1 MNTPLSRF
9 PLKILTLAILG
20 GLSLQ
25 ATVASAQET
34 DEEQVIEEV
43 VATGT
48 RLKGTATAVLQER
61 KNQAFVAD
69 ILGAEQISRT
79 GDSDAAAALRRVTGL
94 TLVDGKFIYV
104 RGLGERY
111 SSTTLNGAAVPS
123 PDPTRSVIP
132 LDLFPA
138 DIIESL
144 SVQKSFSPSM
154 GAAFGGGNVDIRL
167 KTIPTDFVF
176 NVTGKVGGNSDNFS
190 DAYQYNGGSDD
201 WYGKDDGTRAAP
213 QGIVDLWK
221 SKQFLDNVTPTEA
234 RDLLKTL
241 NRDYD
246 PKLQRVDP
254 DFGLNMTLGN
264 RFDYNQDIRYGFLLS
279 TGYDNSWEISDEF
292 IGEDPQRSGD
302 DITLVR
308 FFDDV
313 QTTEHSI
320 KWSGLANFGIDY
332 NRNHRIDISSIA
344 LNDTRDQIR
353 DKVGNSNNIQLV
365 DDQRIRDLEVIYEER
380 KMFTNQIKGTHT
392 FTDLGF
398 LGFDWRYSLGR
409 SLRKAP
415 GNVSARFILQDL
427 NGDGQ
432 FDKQTESTLTNAT
445 TAARYQFQTLH
456 DRVEDYGWNTNYPL
470 SLAKWE
476 IELKAGAD
484 FITKSRTAENRRF
497 DVNTRGLVDSSVLLG
512 FQLNDILANDILDNA
527 TLNSTPLLS
536 DTTIAGDDYVA
547 AQKVD
552 AYYFAGDFFFNNK
565 WRISGGLRWE
575 DFRQAVVPF
584 DPKSNQ
590 IDLSAEASR
599 SQLAFQED
607 DVYVALATTY
617 IIDEQMQVRVGYGE
631 TVVRPD
637 LRELSSSTYI
647 DPLTDFPIAGT
658 PGLRTTAIKNYD
670 ARWEWYLEDGD
681 NLSVG
686 IFYKDM
692 TAPIESVQSPSQ
704 DGPPLVRIANA
715 ETGEL
720 YGVEVEFLKGLGF
733 INKDFGENFFLS
745 GNLTLSDSEIV
756 LDRQNIVDQ
765 TGVSASITNLKRR
778 LTGHSKYVANL
789 QLGFDAPNG
798 NQSASLVYNVFGD
811 RILIPGIDGFDDNY
825 EAPFH
830 SLDVVYTYYPDF
842 NSTVKLKVQNL
853 LDESKELQFENV
865 LFRSQSKG
873 IGFNLSYKREF

>member
-9 PLKILTLAILG
+9 PLKSLTLAVIG

-25 ATVASAQET
+25 SAVAFAQEA
-34 DEEQVIEEV
+34 DEDKVLEEV

-79 GDSDAAAALRRVTGL
+79 GDSDAASALRRVTGL

-111 SSTTLNGAAVPS
+111 SSTQLNGAAVPS

-132 LDLFPA
+132 LDLFPS

-154 GAAFGGGNVDIRL
+154 PAAFGGGNVDIRL

-176 NVTGKVGGNSDNFS
+176 NVTGKIGGNSDNFD
-190 DAYQYNGGSDD
+190 DAYQYNGGDND
-201 WYGKDDGTRAAP
+201 WHGKDDGTRAAP
-213 QGIVDLWK
+213 QGIVDLWE
-221 SKQFLDNVTPTEA
+221 SKAFLDNVSSTEA

-246 PKLQRVDP
+246 PKLESVDP
-254 DFGLNMTLGN
+254 DFGMNMTVGN
-264 RFDYNQDIRYGFLLS
+264 RFDYNDDIRYGFLLS
-279 TGYDNSWEISDEF
+279 TGYNNTWQVADEF
-292 IGEDPQRSGD
+292 IGEDPQRNGD
-302 DITLVR
+302 EISLVR
-308 FFDDV
+308 FFDEV
-313 QTTEHSI
+313 QTTEHSV

-332 NRNHRIDISSIA
+332 KRNHRIDFSTIV

-353 DKVGNSNNIQLV
+353 DSIGNSNNIQLV
-365 DDQRIRDLEVIYEER
+365 DGQRIRDIEVIYEER
-380 KMFTNQIKGTHT
+380 KMFTNQVKGTHT
-392 FTDLGF
+392 FTDLNF

-409 SLRKAP
+409 SLRRAP
-415 GNVSARFILQDL
+415 GNFEARFILEDE
-427 NGDGQ
+427 NGDGL
-432 FDKQTESTLTNAT
+432 FDTENESSLTNAT

-456 DRVEDYGWNTNYPL
+456 DRVENYGWNMTYPVTL
-470 SLAKWE
+470 DKWE
-476 IELKAGAD
+476 IELKTGAD
-484 FITKSRTAENRRF
+484 FVSKSRTAENRRF
-497 DVNTRGLVDSSVLLG
+497 DVNTRGFADSSILEGYEVS
-512 FQLNDILANDILDNA
+512 DILSNDVLDSA

-547 AQKVD
+547 AQKID
-552 AYYFAGDFFFNNK
+552 GYYIEGDFFFDNT
-565 WRISGGLRWE
+565 WRFSGGLRWE

-584 DPKSNQ
+584 DPKTNQ
-590 IDLSAEASR
+590 IDLSDEADR
-599 SQLAFQED
+599 SQLAFNED
-607 DVYVALATTY
+607 DVYLSLAATY
-617 IIDEQMQVRVGYGE
+617 TINEEMQLRVSYGE

-637 LRELSSSTYI
+637 LREVSSSTYI
-647 DPLTDFPIAGT
+647 DPLTDFPVGGT
-658 PGLRTTAIKNYD
+658 PGLKTTAIKNYD
-670 ARWEWYLEDGD
+670 ARWEWYIDNGD

-686 IFYKDM
+686 VFYKDM
-692 TAPIESVQSPSQ
+692 DAPIESVQSPSQ

-733 INKDFGENFFLS
+733 IGKTGEDFFLS

-756 LDRQNIVDQ
+756 LDRQNIVEQ
-765 TGVSASITNLKRR
+765 TGVSASITNLERR
-778 LTGHSKYVANL
+778 LTGHSKYVANV

-798 NQSASLVYNVFGD
+798 NHSASLVYNVFGD

-825 EAPFH
+825 ESPFH
-830 SLDVVYTYYPDF
+830 SLDAVYTYYPDF
-842 NSTVKLKVQNL
+842 NSTVKFKVQNL
-853 LDESKELQFENV
+853 LDESKEIEFENV
-865 LFRSQSKG
+865 LFRSETRG
-873 IGFNLSYKREF
+873 ISFNLSYKRDF

>member
-9 PLKILTLAILG
+9 PLKSLTLAVIG

-25 ATVASAQET
+25 SAVAFAQEA
-34 DEEQVIEEV
+34 DEDKVLEEV

-79 GDSDAAAALRRVTGL
+79 GDSDAASALRRVTGL

-111 SSTTLNGAAVPS
+111 SSTQLNGAAVPS

-132 LDLFPA
+132 LDLFPS

-154 GAAFGGGNVDIRL
+154 PAAFGGGNVDIRL

-176 NVTGKVGGNSDNFS
+176 NVTGKIGGNSDNFD
-190 DAYQYNGGSDD
+190 DAYQYNGGDND
-201 WYGKDDGTRAAP
+201 WRGKDDGTRAAP
-213 QGIVDLWK
+213 QGIVDLWE
-221 SKQFLDNVTPTEA
+221 SKAFLDNVSSTEA

-246 PKLQRVDP
+246 PKLESVDP
-254 DFGLNMTLGN
+254 DFGMNMTVGN
-264 RFDYNQDIRYGFLLS
+264 RFDYNDDIRYGFLLS
-279 TGYDNSWEISDEF
+279 TGYNNTWQVADEF
-292 IGEDPQRSGD
+292 IGEDPQRNGD
-302 DITLVR
+302 EISLVR
-308 FFDDV
+308 FFDEV
-313 QTTEHSI
+313 QTTEHSV

-332 NRNHRIDISSIA
+332 KRNHRIDFSTIV

-353 DKVGNSNNIQLV
+353 DSIGNSNNIQLV
-365 DDQRIRDLEVIYEER
+365 DGQRIRDIEVIYEER
-380 KMFTNQIKGTHT
+380 KMFTNQVKGTHT
-392 FTDLGF
+392 FTDLNF

-409 SLRKAP
+409 SLRRAP
-415 GNVSARFILQDL
+415 GNFEARFILEDE
-427 NGDGQ
+427 NGDGL
-432 FDKQTESTLTNAT
+432 FDTENESSLTNAT

-456 DRVEDYGWNTNYPL
+456 DRVENYGWNMTYPVTL
-470 SLAKWE
+470 DKWE
-476 IELKAGAD
+476 IELKTGAD
-484 FITKSRTAENRRF
+484 FVSKSRTAENRRF
-497 DVNTRGLVDSSVLLG
+497 DVNTRGFADSSILEGYEVS
-512 FQLNDILANDILDNA
+512 DILSNDVLDSA

-547 AQKVD
+547 AQKID
-552 AYYFAGDFFFNNK
+552 GYYIEGDFFFDNT
-565 WRISGGLRWE
+565 WRFSGGLRWE

-584 DPKSNQ
+584 DPKTNQ
-590 IDLSAEASR
+590 IDLSDEADR
-599 SQLAFQED
+599 SQLAFNED
-607 DVYVALATTY
+607 DVYLSLAATY
-617 IIDEQMQVRVGYGE
+617 TINEEMQLRVSYGE

-637 LRELSSSTYI
+637 LREVSSSTYI
-647 DPLTDFPIAGT
+647 DPLTDFPVGGT
-658 PGLRTTAIKNYD
+658 PGLKTTAIKNYD
-670 ARWEWYLEDGD
+670 ARWEWYIDNGD

-686 IFYKDM
+686 VFYKDM
-692 TAPIESVQSPSQ
+692 DAPIESVQSPSQ

-733 INKDFGENFFLS
+733 IGKTGEDFFLS

-756 LDRQNIVDQ
+756 LDRQNIVEQ
-765 TGVSASITNLKRR
+765 TGVSASITNLERR
-778 LTGHSKYVANL
+778 LTGHSKYVANV

-798 NQSASLVYNVFGD
+798 NHSASLVYNVFGD

-825 EAPFH
+825 ESPFH
-830 SLDVVYTYYPDF
+830 SLDAVYTYYPDF
-842 NSTVKLKVQNL
+842 NSTVKFKVQNL
-853 LDESKELQFENV
+853 LDESKEIEFENV
-865 LFRSQSKG
+865 LFRSETRG
-873 IGFNLSYKREF
+873 ISFNLSYKRDF

>member
-9 PLKILTLAILG
+9 PLKSLTLAVIG

-25 ATVASAQET
+25 SAVAFAQEA
-34 DEEQVIEEV
+34 DEDKVLEEV

-79 GDSDAAAALRRVTGL
+79 GDSDAASALRRVTGL

-111 SSTTLNGAAVPS
+111 SSTQLNGAAVPS

-132 LDLFPA
+132 LDLFPS

-154 GAAFGGGNVDIRL
+154 PAAFGGGNVDIRL

-176 NVTGKVGGNSDNFS
+176 NVTGKIGGNSDNFD
-190 DAYQYNGGSDD
+190 DAYQYNGGDND
-201 WYGKDDGTRAAP
+201 WRGKDDGTRAAP
-213 QGIVDLWK
+213 QGIVDLWE
-221 SKQFLDNVTPTEA
+221 SKAFLDNVSSTEA

-246 PKLQRVDP
+246 PKLESVDP
-254 DFGLNMTLGN
+254 DFGMNMTVGN
-264 RFDYNQDIRYGFLLS
+264 RFDYNDDIRYGFLLS
-279 TGYDNSWEISDEF
+279 TGYNNTWQVADEF
-292 IGEDPQRSGD
+292 IGEDPQRNGD
-302 DITLVR
+302 EISLVR
-308 FFDDV
+308 FFDEV
-313 QTTEHSI
+313 QTTEHSV

-332 NRNHRIDISSIA
+332 KRNHRIDFSTIV

-353 DKVGNSNNIQLV
+353 DSIGNSNNIQLV
-365 DDQRIRDLEVIYEER
+365 DGQRIRDIEVIYEER
-380 KMFTNQIKGTHT
+380 KMFTNQVKGTHT
-392 FTDLGF
+392 FTDLNF

-409 SLRKAP
+409 SLRRAP
-415 GNVSARFILQDL
+415 GNFEARFILEDE
-427 NGDGQ
+427 NGDGL
-432 FDKQTESTLTNAT
+432 FDTENESSLTNAT

-456 DRVEDYGWNTNYPL
+456 DRVENYGWNMTYPV
-470 SLAKWE
+470 SLDKWE
-476 IELKAGAD
+476 IELKTGAD
-484 FITKSRTAENRRF
+484 FVSKSRTAENRRF
-497 DVNTRGLVDSSVLLG
+497 DVNTRGFADSSILEGYQVNNILSNDVL
-512 FQLNDILANDILDNA
+512 DSA

-547 AQKVD
+547 AQKID
-552 AYYFAGDFFFNNK
+552 AYYIEGDFFFDNT
-565 WRISGGLRWE
+565 WRFSGGLRWE

-584 DPKSNQ
+584 DPKTNQ
-590 IDLSAEASR
+590 IDLSDEADR
-599 SQLAFQED
+599 AQLAFNED
-607 DVYVALATTY
+607 DVYLSLAATY
-617 IIDEQMQVRVGYGE
+617 TINEEMQLRVSYGE

-637 LRELSSSTYI
+637 LREVSSSTYI
-647 DPLTDFPIAGT
+647 DPLTDFPVGGT
-658 PGLRTTAIKNYD
+658 PGLKTTAIKNYD
-670 ARWEWYLEDGD
+670 ARWEWYIDNGD

-686 IFYKDM
+686 LFYKDM
-692 TAPIESVQSPSQ
+692 DAPIESVQSPSQ

-733 INKDFGENFFLS
+733 LGKTGEDFFLS

-756 LDRQNIVDQ
+756 LDRQNIVEQ
-765 TGVSASITNLKRR
+765 TGVSASITNLERR
-778 LTGHSKYVANL
+778 LTGHSKYVANV

-798 NQSASLVYNVFGD
+798 NHSASLVYNVFGD

-825 EAPFH
+825 ESPFH
-830 SLDVVYTYYPDF
+830 SLDAVYTYYPDF
-842 NSTVKLKVQNL
+842 NTTVKFKVQNL
-853 LDESKELQFENV
+853 LDESKEIEFENV
-865 LFRSQSKG
+865 LFRSETRG
-873 IGFNLSYKREF
+873 ISFNLSYKRDF